1 MSSGISTNYQYN
13 GYSSYQPNMLDSK
26 SWEEKA
32 NQQAENIKNNT
43 TNKTSGTG
51 STSKSSGTSSTSGT
65 SSSGA
70 INVGSSAST
79 STFLLAY
86 QSQLEDLEASA
97 AKLQMSGKDNVFSK
111 YDEAVKKAQENP
123 SEDNTKA
130 VDKAL
135 DNIVSA
141 FKDLTNKYNN
151 VMSFLSNN
159 QERGSG
165 IAAQM
170 ESFKRMMPHEKTMSA
185 MGMGYDTNG
194 KVTFDEDAF
203 RENWE
208 KDPNQIKNL
217 TGGQF
222 GFAERLGSKATSI
235 LDSSVDKIIGGNGST
250 SAISTS
256 DTGSSSASGSSTTS
270 SLTKSSTMSDS
281 FMQFANFARS
291 GAYNLSNYYTVSML
305 NMLV

>member
-1 MSSGISTNYQYN
+1 MSSGVSTNYQYN

-26 SWEEKA
+26 SWETKA
-32 NQQAENIKNNT
+32 KQDAENIKNST
-43 TNKTSGTG
+43 DKTSGT
-51 STSKSSGTSSTSGT
+51 SGTSSTNKTTGT
-65 SSSGA
+65 SSSTS
-70 INVGSSAST
+70 ISVGSSAST

-97 AKLQMSGKDNVFSK
+97 AKLQMSAKDNVFSK
-111 YDEAVKKAQENP
+111 YDAAVKKAQEDP
-123 SEDNTKA
+123 SEANTKA
-130 VDKAL
+130 VDTAL

-141 FKDLTNKYNN
+141 FKDLTGKYNST
-151 VMSFLSNN
+151 MSFLSNN

-165 IAAQM
+165 IQAQM
-170 ESFKRMMPHEKTMSA
+170 ESLKRMMPNEKTLAA

-194 KVTFDEDAF
+194 KVTFDEEAF

-208 KDPNQIKNL
+208 KDPEEIKNL

-222 GFAERLGSKATSI
+222 GFAERVGNKATAI
-235 LDSSVDKIIGGNGST
+235 LDSSVDKIIGSDGTTAANGKHSATST
-250 SAISTS
+250 
-256 DTGSSSASGSSTTS
+256 DTNTTTS
-270 SLTKSSTMSDS
+270 FTKSSTMSDS

-291 GAYNLSNYYTVSML
+291 GAFNLSNYYTVGML

>member
-1 MSSGISTNYQYN
+1 MTSGISTSYQYN

-26 SWEEKA
+26 GWEEKA
-32 NQQAENIKNNT
+32 KQDAENIKN
-43 TNKTSGTG
+43 
-51 STSKSSGTSSTSGT
+51 STDKTSSTSSTTSSSGTNKTTGT
-65 SSSGA
+65 SSSSSA
-70 INVGSSAST
+70 INVGSTAST

-97 AKLQMSGKDNVFSK
+97 SKLQMGTKDNVFSK

-123 SEDNTKA
+123 SEAATKE

-141 FKDLTNKYNN
+141 FKDLTDKYNSTT
-151 VMSFLSNN
+151 SFLSNN
-159 QERGSG
+159 QGRGSG
-165 IAAQM
+165 IQAQL
-170 ESFKRMMPHEKTMSA
+170 ESLKRMMPHEKTLSA

-208 KDPNQIKNL
+208 KDSEQIKNL
-217 TGGQF
+217 AGGQF
-222 GFAERLGSKATSI
+222 GFAERVGSKATSI
-235 LDSSVDKIIGGNGST
+235 LDSSVDKIIGSSADGSA
-250 SAISTS
+250 SAAEKNSAT
-256 DTGSSSASGSSTTS
+256 SSSSSTTTNF
-270 SLTKSSTMSDS
+270 TKSSTMSDS

>member
-1 MSSGISTNYQYN
+1 MTSGVSTNYQYN

-26 SWEEKA
+26 SWENNANEAAEK
-32 NQQAENIKNNT
+32 IKNST
-43 TNKTSGTG
+43 TK
-51 STSKSSGTSSTSGT
+51 TSSTSST
-65 SSSGA
+65 SSSSSTSSTSSSSA
-70 INVGSSAST
+70 INVGSTAST

-97 AKLQMSGKDNVFSK
+97 SKLQLSEKDNVFSK
-111 YDEAVKKAQENP
+111 YDAALKKAQQEP
-123 SEDNTKA
+123 SEENTKA

-151 VMSFLSNN
+151 TMSFLSNN
-159 QERGSG
+159 QGRGSG
-165 IAAQM
+165 IASQM
-170 ESFKRMMPHEKTMSA
+170 DSFKRMMPHEKTLSA
-185 MGMGYDTNG
+185 LGMGYDTNG

-222 GFAERLGSKATSI
+222 GFAERVGSKATSI
-235 LDSSVDKIIGGNGST
+235 LDSSVDKIIGSNGDTSSSST
-250 SAISTS
+250 QQ
-256 DTGSSSASGSSTTS
+256 SSSASSSSTTTS
-270 SLTKSSTMSDS
+270 FTKSSGMSDS